1 MIFVRRLDHL
11 PRYNGRESLALQE
24 IPEIFLLSVLS
35 IQPTPV
41 QAFLDVVIEELEGLR
56 DWTRELLVKSS

>member
-1 MIFVRRLDHL
+1 MVFVRRLDHL
-11 PRYNGRESLALQE
+11 FWYNSREGLALKE

-56 DWTRELLVKSS
+56 D